1 MLWSF
6 HLLYC
11 FYLSALLEITNVHQS
26 TQESATRVG
35 ALMAHHPTVHSCS
48 RKGRRLWVAH
58 QQHTSNKGNR
68 PKWHEGADVVPST
81 RSNLFYLVT
90 SLPFFLLNYLPFFYI
105 FLLNF
110 FTIFVLKKPKTF
122 FHFHIFCSLPFY
134 LFALL
139 TSYRFLYLNL
149 TFFQNL
155 CLIVYSFAFWH
166 FHCYKIVVFD
176 HSRNPFE
183 QRFRTIFEFQ
193 NLYRYSNFWIFS
205 TIFQLFCSG
214 IYWALCPDFFGKFFH
229 VFQLV
234 ELVLLDSLFSTFRTL

>member
-11 FYLSALLEITNVHQS
+11 FYLSALLEITNIHQS

-58 QQHTSNKGNR
+58 QQHTSNKVNR

-81 RSNLFYLVT
+81 RSNLFTLLPLYPSSSWTIYL
-90 SLPFFLLNYLPFFYI
+90 FYI
-105 FLLNF
+105 FF
-110 FTIFVLKKPKTF
+110 WF
-122 FHFHIFCSLPFY
+122 FHIFCFEKAKNIFPLPHLLLFSLLSFCTFDLLPFSLPEPY
-134 LFALL
+134 L
-139 TSYRFLYLNL
+139 
-149 TFFQNL
+149 FFQNL
-155 CLIVYSFAFWH
+155 CLIVYPFAVWH